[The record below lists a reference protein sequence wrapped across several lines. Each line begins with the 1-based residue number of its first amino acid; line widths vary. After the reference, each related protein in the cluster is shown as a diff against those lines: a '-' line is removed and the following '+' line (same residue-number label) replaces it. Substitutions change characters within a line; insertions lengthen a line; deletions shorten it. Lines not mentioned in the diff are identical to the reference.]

1 MNDDRAV
8 VLACRTATRLEPLI
22 APQREEDFQA
32 PATGLGPNGD
42 AARTCVTGLDRRL
55 ARIVGLHTVP
65 APARRPRSG
74 AC

>member
-22 APQREEDFQA
+22 APRREDSFQA
-32 PATGLGPNGD
+32 SATGLGPNDD
-42 AARTCVTGLDRRL
+42 AVRTCVSGLDRRL

-65 APARRPRSG
+65 VPGRRPRSG